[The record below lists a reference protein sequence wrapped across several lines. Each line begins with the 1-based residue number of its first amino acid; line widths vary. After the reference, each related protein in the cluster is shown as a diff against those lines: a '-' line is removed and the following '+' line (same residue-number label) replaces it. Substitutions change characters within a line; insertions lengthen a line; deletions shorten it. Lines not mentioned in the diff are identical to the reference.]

1 MKSSNLPIKNSLFR
15 NENFILLLIGQI
27 VSNLG
32 NAIHSVSVV
41 WYILSLVGEN
51 RSGIFIAVFTMCT
64 LIPSISFGPIS
75 GVYVDKLDRKKIIW
89 GTDLIRGALIL
100 ILGIFTYYKV
110 FPLIFLFVIT
120 ALNSFFGTFFNPA
133 VDSSIPNIVDEK
145 NLMTANSVNGISRQV
160 VFIFGAAIAGFLY
173 SYIGIVGIF
182 LVNGISFILSGIS
195 EMFIKLQSSKD
206 NAGDIDRVTFWSD
219 FKGGINY
226 VKGQKLILKLLGF
239 ALVLNFL
246 ISPLFV
252 VIFPKAIKFTLAL
265 GAREYGLFQAVLS
278 VGAVVGMFILPMLP
292 KREKNYK
299 LIHRSLMLQSII
311 IALFGIPIIPMIYAN
326 FTNYSV
332 FIMFCILSFVLM
344 IFNSLVNVPIFT
356 IFQKRVPDEYRG
368 RFFGMLNTL
377 TQGIVPLG
385 LMVMGFLSDIL
396 HSSVIFIA
404 SGLISF
410 ALTIWML
417 FIPGFKEL

>member
-1 MKSSNLPIKNSLFR
+1 MKISDLPTKNSLFR

-32 NAIHSVSVV
+32 SAIHSVAVV
-41 WYILSLVGEN
+41 WYILSTVGEDS
-51 RSGIFIAVFTMCT
+51 SGIFIAVFTMCT
-64 LIPSISFGPIS
+64 LIPSIVFGPIS

-89 GTDLIRGALIL
+89 GTDLIRGLLLL
-100 ILGIFTYYKV
+100 ILGIFTYYKIS
-110 FPLIFLFVIT
+110 PLISLFVIT

-133 VDSSIPNIVDEK
+133 VDSSIPNIVEEK
-145 NLMTANSVNGISRQV
+145 NLMTANSVNGISRQL

-182 LVNGISFILSGIS
+182 LLNGISFILSGIS
-195 EMFIKLQSSKD
+195 EMFIKLQSSKE
-206 NAGDIDRVTFWSD
+206 NGGDMEKVAFWSN

-226 VKGQKLILKLLGF
+226 VKGQKFILKLLGF
-239 ALVLNFL
+239 ALVINFL
-246 ISPLFV
+246 INPLFV
-252 VIFPKAIKFTLAL
+252 VIFPKTIKFTLAL
-265 GAREYGLFQAVLS
+265 GAGEYGLFQAVFS
-278 VGAVVGMFILPMLP
+278 IGAVVGMFILSILP
-292 KREKNYK
+292 KREKSYR
-299 LIHRSLMLQSII
+299 LIQRSLMLQSII
-311 IALFGIPIIPMIYAN
+311 IALFGIPIIPVIYAN

-332 FIMFCILSFVLM
+332 FIMFCILSFTLM
-344 IFNSLVNVPIFT
+344 IFNSLINIPLFT
-356 IFQKRVPDEYRG
+356 ILQKRVPDEYRG
-368 RFFGMLNTL
+368 RFFGMFNTL

-385 LMVMGFLSDIL
+385 LMVVGFLSDML

-417 FIPGFKEL
+417 FIPEFKEF